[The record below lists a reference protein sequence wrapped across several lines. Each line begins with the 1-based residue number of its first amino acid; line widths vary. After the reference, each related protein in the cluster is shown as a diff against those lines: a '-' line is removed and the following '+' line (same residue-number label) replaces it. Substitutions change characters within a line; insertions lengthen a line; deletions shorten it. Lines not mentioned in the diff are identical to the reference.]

1 MIRHHLLLSILVFA
15 WLAPVRA
22 DEVRVAVAA
31 NFAPVLSQLATPF
44 REATG
49 HRMLISSG
57 SSGKL
62 YAQIAQGAPFDV
74 LLSADVERP
83 RRLEAQGLAVAG
95 SRFTYARG
103 RLVLWSP
110 TPGAVDPRGDVLRR
124 GDFKRLALANPR
136 IAPYGAAAQDVLR
149 ALGLWETLRA
159 RFVQGEDIG
168 QTFQFVRTG
177 NAELGF
183 VAWAQV
189 KAQGKTG
196 SSWLVPEALHRPI
209 EQQAVLLVRARD
221 KKGARAFVDF
231 LRSQAAREVI
241 ARAGYSY

>member
-1 MIRHHLLLSILVFA
+1 MRRGLLIWMSVIVWVTPA
-15 WLAPVRA
+15 RA
-22 DEVRVAVAA
+22 DDVRVAVAA
-31 NFAPVLSQLATPF
+31 NFAPVVAQLTAPF
-44 REATG
+44 AEATG
-49 HRMLISSG
+49 HRLLISGG

-74 LLSADVERP
+74 LLSADAERP

-110 TPGAVDPRGDVLRR
+110 KPGVVDDRGEVLQR
-124 GDFKRLALANPR
+124 GEFKRLALANPR
-136 IAPYGAAAQDVLR
+136 IAPYGAAAQDVLQ
-149 ALGLWETLRA
+149 ALGLWEALRA

-168 QTFQFVRTG
+168 QAFQFVHTG

-189 KAQGKTG
+189 KAQGQTG
-196 SSWLVPEALHRPI
+196 SFWLVPETLHRPI
-209 EQQAVLLVRARD
+209 EQQAVLLTRAGD
-221 KKGARAFVDF
+221 SQAAQAFLDF
-231 LRSQAAREVI
+231 LRSKPAREII
-241 ARAGYSY
+241 ARAGYSH